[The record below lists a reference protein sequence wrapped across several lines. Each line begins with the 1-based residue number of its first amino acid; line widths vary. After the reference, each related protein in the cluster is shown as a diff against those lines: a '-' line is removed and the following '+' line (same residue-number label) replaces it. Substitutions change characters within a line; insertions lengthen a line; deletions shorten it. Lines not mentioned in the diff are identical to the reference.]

1 MLTPAIRLQ
10 SLRYLATWNSGLK
23 PIVEITSQGESFN
36 SHVYIKV
43 LMREGVM
50 RFFLVVLLALAPLTT
65 LINPASAGSSGG
77 IEASV
82 EGVGFMP
89 PAPVM
94 GGSVTITLT
103 LHNSNPT
110 TAYNV
115 EYAFYK
121 NSIESGNDIKID
133 VIDIPGNGYI
143 DVSAVWNSLQEGP
156 QKIWL
161 DVEFNGDTP
170 VQFHKGFNV
179 SGLANLEVTLIEVS
193 PSSGLIIGDTG
204 NISTTVTNS
213 GTVAS
218 GNSTLQIGIQGIANS
233 SVDVAVPPLAPGQS
247 VSVNASLAFPE
258 SGTWTLTATPDAYD
272 EVSEVAEGYG
282 GSTLAVEVLPLPDY
296 YFTGQL
302 LITSP
307 SENLDGPWTI
317 SGTLARSYG
326 VGNQTARVDFSVVTS
341 GQQTA
346 PAIAPLE
353 VMFSDE
359 VGSSQPFSHELDA
372 ELQGLAV
379 GEYALTATV
388 DPLGW
393 LEQSN
398 SANDQITGLLNI
410 RPIPNVQVD
419 PASPSSMIVNSGDK
433 VNWYVLLT
441 NTGDISVSGRLNYS
455 WEGQENI
462 LSAIINIGPFSS
474 QPWSD
479 NLSTGQGAHTATFSA
494 KWEPLSNSYDSDT
507 SDSETSVSITVSDT
521 LSLTF
526 QPSTGELATNTAA
539 GALAHAPLKYG
550 STYAYTITL
559 TSSGEGNETLVCS
572 DGGGAELGQT
582 SVSIANSESATVT
595 CIFNIEQTTPYSINI
610 VASSGTAPTHSR
622 TWQVSSAG
630 TNFESDDQSFGNLAV
645 ILGFSTVAFVG
656 ILIASLV
663 LTRERDEEIE
673 RDIFDYCPACDGE
686 IEGEEKLCSHCSFNL
701 ARARRRFHDCAT
713 CNENIPSM
721 ISHCPFC
728 GAEQDLSIH
737 FEQRERRETK
747 ALPDEDAAEDAAE
760 SGIDDDDVIVTG
772 TKDFDSAIEEFGYD
786 AGQLESDWDEK
797 FAAAEAEMEA
807 LSERLEIE
815 EEIEEGEEDVAE
827 PMLKTSTETFAGEG
841 FADVLDGREDLI
853 SIEDK
858 GDDSAELS
866 ASDAEIR
873 KQLYDI
879 TGEEGVLPGEE
890 VIIGMGVSDRG
901 LAGNELPEDAM
912 DFSFEDDELTPA
924 SIKQKRAVRRRKTT
938 DEMGECGACGADIP
952 MDADECDVCGAR
964 YD

>member
-1 MLTPAIRLQ
+1 
-10 SLRYLATWNSGLK
+10 
-23 PIVEITSQGESFN
+23 
-36 SHVYIKV
+36 
-43 LMREGVM
+43 M
-50 RFFLVVLLALAPLTT
+50 RFFLVVLLVLAPLVAWT
-65 LINPASAGSSGG
+65 NPASAGSSGG
-77 IEASV
+77 VEASV
-82 EGVGFMP
+82 GGVGFMP
-89 PAPVM
+89 PDPVM
-94 GGSVTITLT
+94 GGSVTITLQ
-103 LHNSNPT
+103 LHNTNPT
-110 TAYNV
+110 TANNV

-143 DVSAVWNSLQEGP
+143 DVSAVWNSLQEGG

-161 DVEFNGDTP
+161 EVEFNGDTP
-170 VQFHKGFNV
+170 VRFYKGFNV

-193 PSSGLIIGDTG
+193 PSSGLRIGDSG
-204 NISTTVTNS
+204 IVSTTVTNS

-218 GNSTLQIGIQGIANS
+218 GNSTLQVGVQGLTNS
-233 SVDVAVPPLAPGQS
+233 SVDVAVPPLTPGQS
-247 VSVNASLAFPE
+247 VSVNASLDFPE
-258 SGTWTLTATPDAYD
+258 SGTWTVTATPDAYD

-282 GSTLAVEVLPLPDY
+282 GSTLEVEVLPLPDY

-326 VGNQTARVDFSVVTS
+326 AGNQTTQIGFSVATS
-341 GQQTA
+341 GQQGA
-346 PAIAPLE
+346 PVIAPLE
-353 VMFSDE
+353 VMFTGE
-359 VGSSQPFSHELDA
+359 GESSQPFSVELDA
-372 ELQGLAV
+372 ELQGLVV

-388 DPLGW
+388 DPFGW
-393 LEQSN
+393 LDQSN
-398 SANDQITGLLNI
+398 NANDQVTGLLNI

-462 LSAIINIGPFSS
+462 LSEIINIGPFSS
-474 QPWSD
+474 QAWAK

-494 KWEPLSNSYDSDT
+494 RWQPLINSYDSDS
-507 SDSETSVSITVSDT
+507 SDSETTVSITVSDT

-526 QPSTGELATNTAA
+526 QLSTGSLTTNTAS

-559 TSSGEGNETLVCS
+559 TSSGEGNDTLVCL

-582 SVSIANSESATVT
+582 SVSIANGESATVT

-610 VASSGTAPTHSR
+610 ISSSGTAQTHIR
-622 TWQVSSAG
+622 TWSISSTDTEFAG
-630 TNFESDDQSFGNLAV
+630 EDQSFDRLAAM
-645 ILGFSTVAFVG
+645 LGIGAVVFVG
-656 ILIASLV
+656 ILVSAFV
-663 LTRERDEEIE
+663 LTRKRDEEVE

-686 IEGEEKLCSHCSFNL
+686 LEGDEKLCPHCTFNL
-701 ARARRRFHDCAT
+701 ARARRRFHDCTT

-728 GAEQDLSIH
+728 GTEQDLSIH
-737 FEQRERRETK
+737 FEKRQRRELK
-747 ALPDEDAAEDAAE
+747 ALPDEVEAQTEAD
-760 SGIDDDDVIVTG
+760 SGHDDDEIVVG
-772 TKDFDSAIEEFGYD
+772 TKDFDSTIEEFGYD

-797 FAAAEAEMEA
+797 FAAAEAEMDA
-807 LSERLEIE
+807 LTKRLEA
-815 EEIEEGEEDVAE
+815 EGEIKEGEDDVAE
-827 PMLKTSTETFAGEG
+827 PLLKTASETFSGEG
-841 FADVLDGREDLI
+841 FADVIKGRDDMI
-853 SIEDK
+853 SIDDE

-866 ASDAEIR
+866 ASDAQIR

-890 VIIGMGVSDRG
+890 VIIGMGASEREFV
-901 LAGNELPEDAM
+901 GNEIPDDAM

-924 SIKQKRAVRRRKTT
+924 SIKLKRAARRRKTSE
-938 DEMGECGACGADIP
+938 EMGECGACGADIP
-952 MDADECDVCGAR
+952 MDANECDVCGAR

>member
-1 MLTPAIRLQ
+1 
-10 SLRYLATWNSGLK
+10 
-23 PIVEITSQGESFN
+23 
-36 SHVYIKV
+36 
-43 LMREGVM
+43 M
-50 RFFLVVLLALAPLTT
+50 RFFLVVLLVLAPLTA
-65 LINPASAGSSGG
+65 LIYPASAGSSGG
-77 IEASV
+77 VEASV
-82 EGVGFMP
+82 EGVGFLP
-89 PAPVM
+89 EDPVM
-94 GGSVTITLT
+94 GGSVIITLS

-110 TAYNV
+110 TANDVQYS
-115 EYAFYK
+115 FYK
-121 NSIESGNDIKID
+121 HNIEQGNLLKYA
-133 VIDIPGNGYI
+133 VVDIPGDGYV
-143 DVSAVWNSLQEGP
+143 DVSAVWNSLQEGS
-156 QKIWL
+156 QQIWL
-161 DVEFNGDTP
+161 DVAFGGDTP
-170 VQFHKGFNV
+170 VRFYKDFNV

-193 PSSGLIIGDTG
+193 PSSGLRIGDSG
-204 NISTTVTNS
+204 IVSTTVTNS

-218 GNSTLQIGIQGIANS
+218 GNSTLQVGIQGLANS
-233 SVDVAVPPLAPGQS
+233 SVDVAVPQLTPGQS
-247 VSVNASLAFPE
+247 ALVNASLDFLE
-258 SGTWTLTATPDAYD
+258 SGTWTVTCTPDAYD
-272 EVSEVAEGYG
+272 EVTEVAEGYG
-282 GSTLAVEVLPLPDY
+282 GDTLAVVVLPLPDY

-326 VGNQTARVDFSVVTS
+326 AGNQTAHINFSVATS
-341 GQQTA
+341 GQQTK
-346 PAIAPLE
+346 PVIAPSE
-353 VMFSDE
+353 VMFSGE
-359 VGSSQPFSHELDA
+359 GESSQPFSLELDA

-388 DPLGW
+388 DPFGW

-455 WEGQENI
+455 WEGQENM
-462 LSAIINIGPFSS
+462 LSEIINIEPFSS
-474 QPWSD
+474 QPWSE
-479 NLSTGQGAHTATFSA
+479 NFSTGQGAHTATFSA

-526 QPSTGELATNTAA
+526 QPSTGALTTNTAT
-539 GALAHAPLKYG
+539 GAPAHAPLKYG

-572 DGGGAELGQT
+572 TGGGAELGQT
-582 SVSIANSESATVT
+582 SVSIANGESAMVT
-595 CIFNIEQTTPYSINI
+595 CIFKIEQTTPYSINI
-610 VASSGTAPTHSR
+610 VASFGTAPTHSR
-622 TWQVSSAG
+622 TWQVSSSGADIV
-630 TNFESDDQSFGNLAV
+630 SDDQSFGNLAM
-645 ILGFSTVAFVG
+645 ILGFSAVVFVG
-656 ILIASLV
+656 ILIASFV
-663 LTRERDEEIE
+663 LTRERDEEVE

-686 IEGEEKLCSHCSFNL
+686 IEGEEKLCPHCSFNL

-737 FEQRERRETK
+737 FEKRQRRETK
-747 ALPDEDAAEDAAE
+747 TLPDEVGDEAG
-760 SGIDDDDVIVTG
+760 SGIDDDVIVTG
-772 TKDFDSAIEEFGYD
+772 AKDFDSAIEEFGYE

-807 LSERLEIE
+807 LRERLEAE
-815 EEIEEGEEDVAE
+815 GEIEEGEDDVAE
-827 PMLKTSTETFAGEG
+827 PLLKTSSETFAGEG
-841 FADVLDGREDLI
+841 FDDVIEGREDLI

-858 GDDSAELS
+858 DDDSAELS
-866 ASDAEIR
+866 ASDADIR

-879 TGEEGVLPGEE
+879 TGEEGVLPGED
-890 VIIGMGVSDRG
+890 VIIGMGVSDPG
-901 LAGNELPEDAM
+901 LVGNEPPEDAM

-938 DEMGECGACGADIP
+938 EEMGECGACGADIP